1 MDYTG
6 NSDKSKEPVPEKKKF
21 EKVVTGEVVD
31 KEIGLGRKFKN
42 VFFGGDAKQSAR
54 YVAGDVLLPALRNL
68 IVDMATMGI
77 ERLVNGEGSR
87 RRGRSIPTT
96 SRVQYNAY
104 SGMVEPRQLGRVN
117 LPGQPPRITARAQER
132 DLILE
137 RREDA
142 EAVLEQL
149 TIIIDQYEV
158 ASVSDLNELLG
169 RPSSH
174 IDQKWGWTSLG
185 HVSIRQVREGYHL
198 DLPQP
203 EEI

>member
-1 MDYTG
+1 MDYSG
-6 NSDKSKEPVPEKKKF
+6 NSDKSKEPVPAKKI
-21 EKVVTGEVVD
+21 EKVVTGEVLD
-31 KEIGLGRKFKN
+31 KEPGLGRKFKN
-42 VFFGGDAKQSAR
+42 VFFGGDARQSAR

-68 IVDMATMGI
+68 IVDMVTMGI
-77 ERLVNGEGSR
+77 ERVVYGEGAR
-87 RRGRSIPTT
+87 RRGRTSPIT

-104 SGMVEPRQLGRVN
+104 SAMRDPREISRGVN
-117 LPGQPPRITARAQER
+117 LPGQPPRLSARAQDR

-149 TIIIDQYEV
+149 VTIIDQYEV

-185 HVSIRQVREGYHL
+185 HVAIRQVREGYHL
-198 DLPQP
+198 DLPAA

>member
-6 NSDKSKEPVPEKKKF
+6 NSDKSKEPVPDKKI

-31 KEIGLGRKFKN
+31 REVSLGRKFKN

-68 IVDMATMGI
+68 IVDMVTMGI
-77 ERLVNGEGSR
+77 ERVVYGESPR
-87 RRGRSIPTT
+87 RRGRTIPVT

-104 SGMVEPRQLGRVN
+104 SGMRDPRETGRVH
-117 LPGQPPRITARAQER
+117 LPGQPPRLTTRAQER

-137 RREDA
+137 RRDDA

-149 TIIIDQYEV
+149 VTIIDQYEV

-185 HVSIRQVREGYHL
+185 HVAIRQVREGYHL

>member
-1 MDYTG
+1 MDYSS
-6 NSDKSKEPVPEKKKF
+6 NSDKSKEPRPEKNL
-21 EKVVTGEVVD
+21 EKVVTGEVVE

-42 VFFGGDAKQSAR
+42 VFFGGDARQSAR
-54 YVAGDVLLPALRNL
+54 YVAGDVLLPAVRNL
-68 IVDMATMGI
+68 IVDMVTMGI
-77 ERLVNGEGSR
+77 ERVVYGEGAR
-87 RRGRSIPTT
+87 RRGRTTPIT

-104 SGMVEPRQLGRVN
+104 SGMRDPRESRVN
-117 LPGQPPRITARAQER
+117 LPGQPPRVSARAQDR

-142 EAVLEQL
+142 EMVLEQL
-149 TIIIDQYEV
+149 IAIIDQYEV
-158 ASVSDLNELLG
+158 ASVSDLNELIG
-169 RPSSH
+169 KPSSH

-198 DLPQP
+198 DLPAA

>member
-1 MDYTG
+1 MDYAG
-6 NSDKSKEPVPEKKKF
+6 NTDKEKDREKKKL
-21 EKVVTGEVVD
+21 EKVVQGEVLT
-31 KEIGLGRKFKN
+31 KEVGLGRKFRN
-42 VFFGGDAKQSAR
+42 VFFGGDARQSAR

-68 IVDMATMGI
+68 IVDMVTMGI
-77 ERLVNGEGSR
+77 ERVVYGENAR
-87 RRGRSIPTT
+87 RRGRPTTPFT

-104 SGMVEPRQLGRVN
+104 SAMRDPRERVN
-117 LPGQPPRITARAQER
+117 LPGQPPRLAARSQEP

-149 TIIIDQYEV
+149 VAIIDQYDV

-185 HVSIRQVREGYHL
+185 RVSIRQVREGYHL